1 MTSTGVEAVALS
13 CTAPGT
19 TSLRT
24 LRLPTGGG
32 ALQRERDRA
41 RVAGKK
47 VDRAG
52 GGPPRGGGAAAAEG
66 RRRLPGLCPASGWDA
81 GCPCAWSCCLHVLLL
96 CCLRVRE
103 RRSFLYLSAKSY
115 GGLCYFSVTAL
126 LPGKSS

>member
-32 ALQRERDRA
+32 ALRRERDRA
-41 RVAGKK
+41 LVAGKK

-52 GGPPRGGGAAAAEG
+52 GGPPQGGGRSGGGGQAEACRAVSGERLG
-66 RRRLPGLCPASGWDA
+66 RGLSL
-81 GCPCAWSCCLHVLLL
+81 CLVLLPSCVAIVLSL
-96 CCLRVRE
+96 C
-103 RRSFLYLSAKSY
+103 A
-115 GGLCYFSVTAL
+115 GA
-126 LPGKSS
+126 